1 MGRAAPPPSP
11 TVLDNS
17 RASLG
22 WQRGGACNL
31 VPDGPSRCLDDRDG
45 RERERVLTLQS
56 KTITKHALTLRLLN
70 NSDRWSHFPYWKAE
84 NNYLVNIF
92 WKITKD
98 LSLGTTGVTIH
109 SFFFF
114 SAKSGHNTTPKS
126 QVLFDKVLNNTTDVW
141 HKDIRLNYSV
151 QKLVLD
157 VQAEC
162 LYIKCKVSKAAI
174 QLYFARSIY
183 ILVNILLFDSYKSK
197 MYQNKLI
204 STI

>member
-45 RERERVLTLQS
+45 RERERVLTLKS
-56 KTITKHALTLRLLN
+56 KAITKHALTLRLLN

-84 NNYLVNIF
+84 NNCLANIF

-98 LSLGTTGVTIH
+98 LSLGTTGVNIH

-114 SAKSGHNTTPKS
+114 FPAKSGHNPTPKS
-126 QVLFDKVLNNTTDVW
+126 QVLFDKVLNNTTDTKTSDW
-141 HKDIRLNYSV
+141 ITECRNLYLMYKLNAWAKWA
-151 QKLVLD
+151 KLQFSCILPDLFTSWSTYYYLIATKVR
-157 VQAEC
+157 C
-162 LYIKCKVSKAAI
+162 IKT
-174 QLYFARSIY
+174 
-183 ILVNILLFDSYKSK
+183 N
-197 MYQNKLI
+197 
-204 STI
+204 

>member
-45 RERERVLTLQS
+45 RECERVLTLQS
-56 KTITKHALTLRLLN
+56 KAITKHALTLRLLN

-84 NNYLVNIF
+84 NNYLANIF

-98 LSLGTTGVTIH
+98 LSLGTTGVNIH

-114 SAKSGHNTTPKS
+114 PLPNLGII
-126 QVLFDKVLNNTTDVW
+126 QLLKVMFYL
-141 HKDIRLNYSV
+141 
-151 QKLVLD
+151 
-157 VQAEC
+157 
-162 LYIKCKVSKAAI
+162 IKCWITLQTQRHQTELLSPETCTWCTSWMLE
-174 QLYFARSIY
+174 QSEQSCRSAVFCQIY
-183 ILVNILLFDSYKSK
+183 LHPGQYT
-197 MYQNKLI
+197 
-204 STI
+204 TIW